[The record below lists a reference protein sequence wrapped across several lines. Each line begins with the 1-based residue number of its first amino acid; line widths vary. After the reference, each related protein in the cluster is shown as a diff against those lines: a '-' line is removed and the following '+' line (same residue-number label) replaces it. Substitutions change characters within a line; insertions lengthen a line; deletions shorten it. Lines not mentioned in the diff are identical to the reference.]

1 MAVEARRGLRRVMCA
16 FRVTEDALAQIDMV
30 AGAEDLSR
38 SDVLRRWVRKGLEED
53 YRKLFGTGTDH
64 RR

>member
-1 MAVEARRGLRRVMCA
+1 VMCA